1 MRTVGYKLN
10 KQQQEGLFVKL
21 ARAVA
26 LLRNPVE
33 GAEFIKDLLSES
45 EVIMLARRLQ
55 VAELLIEGKT
65 YREISKELKVGLNTI
80 VKIQTWLNLYGEGY
94 RSVVAKV
101 SKQAKDRQEPDP
113 HRPFAELKR
122 KYPLYFWPQLLLEEL
137 VKTANKRE
145 KERLRKII
153 SQSKEKTQ
161 LSRQLS
167 KLLQ

>member
-1 MRTVGYKLN
+1 MRIGFLAIFR
-10 KQQQEGLFVKL
+10 LFTHFG
-21 ARAVA
+21 
-26 LLRNPVE
+26 N
-33 GAEFIKDLLSES
+33 
-45 EVIMLARRLQ
+45 
-55 VAELLIEGKT
+55 
-65 YREISKELKVGLNTI
+65 NTSVTLP

-94 RSVVAKV
+94 RSVVAKM

>member
-33 GAEFIKDLLSES
+33 GAEI
-45 EVIMLARRLQ
+45 I
-55 VAELLIEGKT
+55 
-65 YREISKELKVGLNTI
+65 KELKVGLNTI

-94 RSVVAKV
+94 RSVVAKM